1 MRKSIS
7 NLSKSQNVF
16 IFFNFS
22 CLKFFIAVL
31 IIKLLFQ
38 KQIEMNSIQSSWVYK
53 LIRYLKNKIHTQK
66 SEDR

>member
-1 MRKSIS
+1 MY
-7 NLSKSQNVF
+7 F
-16 IFFNFS
+16 FFNLIS
-22 CLKFFIAVL
+22 LKFFIAVL

-38 KQIEMNSIQSSWVYK
+38 KQIEMNSIQSWVYK

>member
-7 NLSKSQNVF
+7 NHSKSQNVF
-16 IFFNFS
+16 FFFNLS

-38 KQIEMNSIQSSWVYK
+38 KQIEMNSIQSWVYK